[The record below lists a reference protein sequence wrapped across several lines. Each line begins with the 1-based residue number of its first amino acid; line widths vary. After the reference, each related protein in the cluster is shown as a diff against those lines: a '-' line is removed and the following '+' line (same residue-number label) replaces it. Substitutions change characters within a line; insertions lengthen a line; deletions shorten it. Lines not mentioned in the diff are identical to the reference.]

1 MTKFLIAGF
10 GSIGRRHFRNLLAL
24 GQRDILFYRTG
35 RSTLPDD
42 ELDGFIVETDLNK
55 ALAHKPDAVIVA
67 NPTAAHLSTALLA
80 AEAGCDVLLE
90 KPVSHNMEKM
100 PMLEQAFQ
108 RGGGQALVGYQFR
121 FHPVL
126 QRIKTLMNEG
136 VLGRPLSARAH
147 WGEYLPGWHPWEDYR
162 GSYSARTDLGGGVVL
177 TLSHPLDYLRWFF
190 GDVQAL
196 WAFAGQVSP
205 LELAVD
211 DYAEIGMQFANN
223 FHASLHLNYY
233 QRPAGHHFEIVCAE
247 GTLQWDNAS
256 GAGRIYQASVGEWQP
271 LLPPEGSRA

>member
-1 MTKFLIAGF
+1 MKG
-10 GSIGRRHFRNLLAL
+10 
-24 GQRDILFYRTG
+24 YW
-35 RSTLPDD
+35 
-42 ELDGFIVETDLNK
+42 
-55 ALAHKPDAVIVA
+55 AVRC
-67 NPTAAHLSTALLA
+67 L
-80 AEAGCDVLLE
+80 
-90 KPVSHNMEKM
+90 
-100 PMLEQAFQ
+100 
-108 RGGGQALVGYQFR
+108 
-121 FHPVL
+121 
-126 QRIKTLMNEG
+126 
-136 VLGRPLSARAH
+136 ARAH

-190 GDVQAL
+190 GDVQVL

-233 QRPAGHHFEIVCAE
+233 QRPAQHHFEIVCAE

-271 LLPPEGSRA
+271 LLPPEGFERNDLFLDELRHFLDVIEGIAEPACSLADGKAALVLAQAALESAKAGRIVQISG